1 MGEVNDKFKEIYF
14 LAKDGMDIL
23 DEGLEPGAMAAQVLM
38 AQAVLEQ
45 INNAVKEGKKTLTTY
60 ASIVGEGLNDARR
73 NPNATLDEFAQ
84 QDIPSSTNLGDFEE
98 GPAAIEAG
106 QEEQA

>member
-45 INNAVKEGKKTLTTY
+45 INNAVKEAKKTLTT
-60 ASIVGEGLNDARR
+60 
-73 NPNATLDEFAQ
+73 
-84 QDIPSSTNLGDFEE
+84 
-98 GPAAIEAG
+98 
-106 QEEQA
+106 